1 MKGFREFIMRG
12 NVIELAV
19 AVIIGAA
26 FTGIVTA
33 IVDGIFNPIIA
44 RLFKADD
51 IAVATVDILGAQI
64 GFGAVIA
71 AIIQFVLI
79 AAVVYFAIIVP
90 INKLNDMSYRLIHG
104 KPKPAV
110 EAAVT
115 EKDLLEEIRDLLKAQ
130 QDSPAKLEGEGP
142 ETRA

>member
-26 FTGIVTA
+26 FTSIVNA

-44 RLFKADD
+44 KLFAADD
-51 IAVATVDILGAQI
+51 IAAATVTIGTVPI

-79 AAVVYFAIIVP
+79 AAVVYFAIILP

-115 EKDLLEEIRDLLKAQ
+115 EKDVLEEIRDLLKAQ
-130 QDSPAKLEGEGP
+130 QEAPAKLQGEGP
-142 ETRA
+142 ETRS

>member
-1 MKGFREFIMRG
+1 MPAPVTVPTPA
-12 NVIELAV
+12 NVAIWSVLAALLV
-19 AVIIGAA
+19 AIAFVVVAA
-26 FTGIVTA
+26 FGTIRQHFTEDVKPAIAGALLATLNTA
-33 IVDGIFNPIIA
+33 SEY
-44 RLFKADD
+44 
-51 IAVATVDILGAQI
+51 

-115 EKDLLEEIRDLLKAQ
+115 EKDILEEIRDLLKAQ
-130 QDSPAKLEGEGP
+130 QDSPAKLQGEGP